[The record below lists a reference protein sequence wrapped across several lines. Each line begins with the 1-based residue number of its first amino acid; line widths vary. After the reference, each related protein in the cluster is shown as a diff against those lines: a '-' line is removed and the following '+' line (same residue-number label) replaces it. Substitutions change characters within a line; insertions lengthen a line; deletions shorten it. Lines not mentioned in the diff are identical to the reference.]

1 MKSNLISIDLA
12 KNIFQVC
19 VFDEGMKVNAN
30 KKVSRAKLLDTL
42 RQYEPTQVVMEACYS
57 SHPWGRAI
65 QSLGHHVDLIPPY
78 QVKPFVVGNKND
90 HNDAIAIGEA
100 SRRPKASFVPV
111 KTLEQQ
117 DIQSLQRVRERQVK
131 HRTAISNQLRGL
143 LAEYGVVMPAGIHK
157 LRAQVPQILEDA
169 EQTLTVVARQFINQ
183 LNNEFQALETRIAF
197 TESEL
202 KALLKDNKD
211 YNLLQTIPGV
221 GPMTA
226 SAMIATVGDP
236 NYFKNGRQMAAWIG
250 LTPKQHA
257 SGEKSRMQGMSKRG
271 DRHLRKLLIH
281 GARTVLNWCKGK
293 TDKLS
298 LWLQSL
304 QRRAHDCKVMVALAN
319 KMARI
324 IWAVLKTQQPYQ
336 AAMA

>member
-1 MKSNLISIDLA
+1 
-12 KNIFQVC
+12 
-19 VFDEGMKVNAN
+19 
-30 KKVSRAKLLDTL
+30 
-42 RQYEPTQVVMEACYS
+42 MEACYS
-57 SHPWGRAI
+57 SHSWGRAI
-65 QSLGHHVDLIPPY
+65 QALGHHVDLIPPY

-117 DIQSLQRVRERQVK
+117 DIQSLQRIRERQMK

-143 LAEYGVVMPAGIHK
+143 LAEYGIIMPVGIHK

-169 EQTLTVVARQFINQ
+169 EQPLTVVARQFVDQ
-183 LNNEFQALETRIAF
+183 LNNEFQALEKRIAF

-202 KALLKDNKD
+202 KSLLQHNKN
-211 YNLLQTIPGV
+211 YQLLQTIPGV
-221 GPMTA
+221 GPMIA
-226 SAMIATVGDP
+226 SAMVAAVGDP

-281 GARTVLNWCKGK
+281 GARTVLNWCKNK

-304 QRRAHDCKVMVALAN
+304 QKRAHVCKVIVALAN

-336 AAMA
+336 AATI